1 LRVALVVV
9 ALVGGFGGCVTTPAP
24 AASSA
29 AAVEWRI
36 ALLEGGDADVGAV
49 ETRLCFR
56 GPPPKRVAPE
66 NRQAL
71 PWLLDLP
78 HVSDRRGG
86 PGRPLDVDDDGI
98 VTADI
103 GDDACIA
110 FVVDIEAA
118 ARAIDNADVA
128 ALIDRAIVGSPD
140 AWLWRPS
147 PFISDGR
154 LVVNGDAD
162 LVAALPFPKNDDGSL
177 RVSPRAFKLQCF
189 TALGRL
195 QLRTLEARGARFQ
208 LARTTAMGL
217 NDAELDAWLRV
228 AIDDVAVPLGR
239 FPVDDI
245 LLLLVPTAGR
255 RQVLSGFLGR
265 GGGASALF
273 YLGVG
278 PFDEKD
284 DPEILDE
291 DGRWVFTHEL
301 AHTLLPPIAQ
311 GDGWLNEGITTWQQE
326 VLPAAVGRRERG
338 VAEGQLAVGFR
349 TGAARAEKDG
359 LSAED
364 ACRLMAARGS
374 HQHCYWAGARL
385 MALLADD
392 VGDEGVFAL
401 VRLLHG
407 LHKTDATPTAATDIL
422 RQAAATAA
430 DDVNGAAAARQLLQL
445 WETHRSE
452 PFPTPRLKSG
462 S

>member
-1 LRVALVVV
+1 MKGVLVVV
-9 ALVGGFGGCVTTPAP
+9 ALAGGFGGCVTTPTTNPQA
-24 AASSA
+24 A

-36 ALLEGGDADVGAV
+36 TLLEGGDADVGAV

-66 NRQAL
+66 NRLAL

-78 HVSDRRGG
+78 HVTDRRGG
-86 PGRPLDVDDDGI
+86 PGRPLDVDAAGI

-103 GDDACIA
+103 GNDACIA

-128 ALIDRAIVGSPD
+128 AVIDRAVVGSPD

-147 PFISDGR
+147 PFGSEGR
-154 LVVNGDAD
+154 LVVKGDAG
-162 LVAALPFPKNDDGSL
+162 LVAAVPFPKNEDGSL

-195 QLRTLEARGARFQ
+195 QQRTLEAHGARFDI
-208 LARTTAMGL
+208 ARTTSAGMS
-217 NDAELDAWLRV
+217 DAELDAWLHV

-239 FPVDDI
+239 FPVDEI

-273 YLGVG
+273 YLGGG
-278 PFDEKD
+278 PFDEQD

-311 GDGWLNEGITTWQQE
+311 GDGWLNEGITTWHQE
-326 VLPAAVGRRERG
+326 VLPAAVGRRERS
-338 VAEGQLAVGFR
+338 VADGQLAVGFR

-359 LSAED
+359 LNVED
-364 ACRLMAARGS
+364 SCRLMAARGS
-374 HQHCYWAGARL
+374 YQHCYWSGARL
-385 MALLADD
+385 TALLAAD
-392 VGDEGVFAL
+392 VGDDGVFAL

-407 LHKTDATPTAATDIL
+407 LRRTDAEPTAATDIL
-422 RQAAATAA
+422 RAAASSV
-430 DDVNGAAAARQLLQL
+430 DDVAGAAAAARLLEL
-445 WETHRSE
+445 WETHRGE
-452 PFPTPRLKSG
+452 PFPAPRLKSD